1 MVEMGITGIILDA
14 TSYQPIVLLRDPDGR
29 RQVPI
34 WVDKVQAHSIIF
46 GLKGVH
52 PPRPMTHDLMLN
64 LLQAAELEFDRII
77 ISSIQDSTFH
87 AELRLQRKDKTVVSL
102 DCRPSDAIALAVRSK
117 ASIWMVEEVVSD
129 ASIPVDEE
137 ADAMDTQAFHKA
149 IADISPAELIRR
161 SGVHLDPPPPFS
173 DHPPGQTTDSCDDPH
188 SEGSSD
194 SSESGN

>member
-1 MVEMGITGIILDA
+1 MVEMGVTGIALDA
-14 TSYQPIVLLRDPDGR
+14 TSHQPIVLLGDPDGR

-46 GLKGVH
+46 GLKGLH

-64 LLQAAELEFDRII
+64 LLRVAELEFDRII

-87 AELRLQRKDKTVVSL
+87 AELRLRRQDKTVVSL

-129 ASIPVDEE
+129 ASVPVDAE
-137 ADAMDTQAFHKA
+137 ADAMDTEAFRKA

-161 SGVHLDPPPPFS
+161 SGVNLDSPE
-173 DHPPGQTTDSCDDPH
+173 QTTDSCDAPRP
-188 SEGSSD
+188 EE

>member
-1 MVEMGITGIILDA
+1 MVEMGVTGIALDA
-14 TSYQPIVLLRDPDGR
+14 ASHQPIVLLGDPDGR

-46 GLKGVH
+46 GLKGLH
-52 PPRPMTHDLMLN
+52 PPRPMTHDLVLN
-64 LLQAAELEFDRII
+64 LLRVAKLEFDRII

-87 AELRLQRKDKTVVSL
+87 AELRLRRQDKTVVSL

-129 ASIPVDEE
+129 ASIPVDAE
-137 ADAMDTQAFHKA
+137 ADAMDTEAFRKA

-161 SGVHLDPPPPFS
+161 SGINLDSPE
-173 DHPPGQTTDSCDDPH
+173 QTTDSCDDPP
-188 SEGSSD
+188 S
-194 SSESGN
+194 

>member
-1 MVEMGITGIILDA
+1 MVEMGVTGIALDA
-14 TSYQPIVLLRDPDGR
+14 TSHQPIVLLGDPDGR

-46 GLKGVH
+46 GLKGLH
-52 PPRPMTHDLMLN
+52 ADRPMTHDLMLK
-64 LLQAAELEFDRII
+64 LLQVAELEFDRII

-87 AELRLQRKDKTVVSL
+87 AELRLRRQDKTVVSL

-137 ADAMDTQAFHKA
+137 ADALDTEAFRKA
-149 IADISPAELIRR
+149 IANISPAELIRR
-161 SGVHLDPPPPFS
+161 SGVLPDPPAPSS
-173 DHPPGQTTDSCDDPH
+173 DPSSNQTTDSCDDPDP
-188 SEGSSD
+188 EEP
-194 SSESGN
+194 SESGN

>member
-14 TSYQPIVLLRDPDGR
+14 SSDQPIVLLRDPDGR

-34 WVDKVQAHSIIF
+34 WVDKVQAHSIIL
-46 GLKGVH
+46 GLKGLH
-52 PPRPMTHDLMLN
+52 PPRPMTHDLMVN
-64 LLQAAELEFDRII
+64 LLQVAELEFDRII

-87 AELRLQRKDKTVVSL
+87 AELRLRRKDKTVVSL
-102 DCRPSDAIALAVRSK
+102 DCRPSDAIALAVRNR

-129 ASIPVDEE
+129 ASIPVDAE

-161 SGVHLDPPPPFS
+161 SGVRLEPPAPLS
-173 DHPPGQTTDSCDDPH
+173 DHPPQQTTDRCDDHP
-188 SEGSSD
+188 EE
-194 SSESGN
+194 SSESGD

>member
-34 WVDKVQAHSIIF
+34 WVDKVQAHSIIL

-52 PPRPMTHDLMLN
+52 SSRPLTHDLMLS
-64 LLQAAELEFDRII
+64 LLQLVELEFERII
-77 ISSIQDSTFH
+77 ISSIKENTFH
-87 AELRLQRKDKTVVSL
+87 AELRLRRQDQTVMSL

-117 ASIWMVEEVVSD
+117 ASIWMAEEVVSD
-129 ASIPVDEE
+129 ASIPVDAE
-137 ADAMDTQAFHKA
+137 ADAMDTEAFHKA

-161 SGVHLDPPPPFS
+161 SGVQLDPPASSS
-173 DHPPGQTTDSCDDPH
+173 DHPPEEPPGNYDEPRPQAPD
-188 SEGSSD
+188 
-194 SSESGN
+194 SGN